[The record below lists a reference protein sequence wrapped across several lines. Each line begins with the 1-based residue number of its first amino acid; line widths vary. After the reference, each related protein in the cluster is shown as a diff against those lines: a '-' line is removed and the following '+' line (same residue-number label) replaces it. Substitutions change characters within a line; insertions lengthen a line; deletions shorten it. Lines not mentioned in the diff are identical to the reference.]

1 MNYCPVLVNLSGQKC
16 VVVGGGSVA
25 LRKIDTLLQYGAD
38 ITVISSELCEALQT
52 LGKIVKLKETHYKK
66 EYLKD
71 AFLVIAATSD
81 EALNRTITYDART
94 LGCLVNCVDN
104 AKISSIIIPSGYK
117 EGDASE
123 AIGGQLPKFERK
135 ISHSYRLAQYSKRLA
150 ILGKYRL
157 LALKKNKRDIFDSY
171 ISEDLITMHD
181 DEKFEMELQMI
192 LDKINR
198 E

>member
-16 VVVGGGSVA
+16 VVIGGGSVA

-38 ITVISSELCEALQT
+38 ITVISVELCEALRT
-52 LGKIVKLKETHYKK
+52 LGKVVNLKETHYRKG
-66 EYLKD
+66 YLKD
-71 AFLVIAATSD
+71 AFLVVAATSD
-81 EALNRTITYDART
+81 EALNQTIAHDARAA
-94 LGCLVNCVDN
+94 GCLVNCVDN
-104 AKISSIIIPSGYK
+104 AKISSIIIPTGYK
-117 EGDASE
+117 EGEAKE
-123 AIGGQLPKFERK
+123 AIGGELPKFERK
-135 ISHSYRLAQYSKRLA
+135 ISRSFHISQYSKRLS

-157 LALKKNKRDIFDSY
+157 LALKHNKRAIFDSY

-181 DEKFEMELQMI
+181 DDKFEQELQKI